1 MDAVLPEPG
10 ESSLQSER
18 QLRRSDI
25 GMYTL
30 FSAKE
35 RSLVQMRRLVEDCD
49 SRLRFEKLYTPPGSH
64 ASMLSWICE

>member
-1 MDAVLPEPG
+1 MDAVLPEPNEG
-10 ESSLQSER
+10 SPQSEK

-35 RSLVQMRRLVEDCD
+35 RSLAQMRQLVESCD
-49 SRLRFEKLYTPPGSH
+49 SRLRFEKVYAPPGSH